1 VRLEPPEAVRTLQRK
16 LYCTAK
22 SEPTFRFYLLDDKM
36 YRADLLGHAW
46 ALVRAN
52 GGAAG
57 VDGVTLA
64 AVEADGV
71 GPFLARLAEEL
82 RTHTYRSDPIRRVRI
97 PKRKGGER
105 PLGIPTV
112 RDRVVQAAIVLVLEP
127 IFEADFQPCSYGFR
141 PKKDA
146 HQAMAEISRSLA
158 QGYTQVLDAD
168 LTAYFDSIPHGQ
180 LLAAVARRVA
190 ARHILRL
197 LTQWLR
203 APVVVERDDGK
214 QETRGGKRTRRGT
227 PQGGVISPLL
237 ANIYLHAFDTAWRA
251 DGLERRWQARLIRY
265 ADDFVVLCRS
275 RAAQVQAVVADQ
287 LQALGLTLNVAKT
300 RLLDARQQ
308 AFSFL
313 GFTVCVVRSRRT
325 RKSFPLIRPSAE
337 ARQRLRDG
345 VKALTGRDHLALPTP
360 TLIAAVN
367 RVVRGWAGY
376 FHFQHCTRDFSALRW
391 FIEERVRTYLR
402 RKHRHRTRAYQAVP
416 YTVLYGRLGLY
427 RLPARAPWTPPT
439 HALRC
444 R

>member
-1 VRLEPPEAVRTLQRK
+1 VLSPRFPRRDARRIAVRLEPPEAVRTLQRK
-16 LYCTAK
+16 LYCKAK
-22 SEPTFRFYLLDDKM
+22 SEPTFRFYLLYDKV

-57 VDGVTLA
+57 VDGVTIA

-82 RTHTYRSDPIRRVRI
+82 RTHTYRSDPIRRVLI

-112 RDRVVQAAIVLVLEP
+112 RDRVVQAATVLVLEP
-127 IFEADFQPCSYGFR
+127 IFEADFQPCAYGFR

-146 HQAMAEISRSLA
+146 HQAMAEISRTLA

-168 LTAYFDSIPHGQ
+168 LTAYFDSIPHAP

-190 ARHILRL
+190 DRHILRL

-203 APVVVERDDGK
+203 APGVVEWDDGK

-251 DGLERRWQARLIRY
+251 GGLERRWQARLIRY
-265 ADDFVVLCRS
+265 ADDG
-275 RAAQVQAVVADQ
+275 AP
-287 LQALGLTLNVAKT
+287 
-300 RLLDARQQ
+300 
-308 AFSFL
+308 
-313 GFTVCVVRSRRT
+313 RR
-325 RKSFPLIRPSAE
+325 RREE
-337 ARQRLRDG
+337 ARM
-345 VKALTGRDHLALPTP
+345 
-360 TLIAAVN
+360 
-367 RVVRGWAGY
+367 
-376 FHFQHCTRDFSALRW
+376 
-391 FIEERVRTYLR
+391 
-402 RKHRHRTRAYQAVP
+402 
-416 YTVLYGRLGLY
+416 
-427 RLPARAPWTPPT
+427 
-439 HALRC
+439 
-444 R
+444 

>member
-1 VRLEPPEAVRTLQRK
+1 VQALQRA
-16 LYCTAK
+16 LYRKAK
-22 SEPTFRFYLLDDKM
+22 SEPTFQFYLLYDKVH
-36 YRADLLGHAW
+36 RADVLRHAW

-52 GGAAG
+52 GGAPG
-57 VDGVTLA
+57 VDGVTIA

-71 GPFLARLAEEL
+71 DPFLAQLAEEL
-82 RTHTYRSDPIRRVRI
+82 RTHTYRPDPIRRVTI
-97 PKRKGGER
+97 PKRSGGER

-112 RDRVVQAAIVLVLEP
+112 RDRVVQAAAVLVLEP

-146 HQAMAEISRSLA
+146 HQAVEAISRALA

-168 LTAYFDSIPHGQ
+168 LTAYFDSIPHAQ
-180 LLAAVARRVA
+180 LLAAVARRVVD
-190 ARHILRL
+190 RHILRL

-214 QETRGGKRTRRGT
+214 RETRGGKRTRRGT

-237 ANIYLHAFDTAWRA
+237 ANVYLHAFDTAWRA
-251 DGLERRWQARLIRY
+251 GGLERRWQARLIRY
-265 ADDFVVLCRS
+265 ADDFVVCCRAQ
-275 RAAQVQAVVADQ
+275 AAQVQAVVADQ
-287 LQALGLTLNVAKT
+287 LQALGLTLNAAKT
-300 RLLDARQQ
+300 RTLDTRPQ
-308 AFSFL
+308 AFTFL
-313 GFTVCVVRSRRT
+313 GFTVRVVRSQRT
-325 RKSFPLIRPSAE
+325 GRLFPLIRPSAA
-337 ARQRLRDG
+337 ARQRLRDR

-360 TLIAAVN
+360 TLINAVN

-402 RKHRHRTRAYQAVP
+402 RKHRYRTRAYQAVP

-427 RLPARAPWTPPT
+427 RLPTRAPWTPPT
-439 HALRC
+439 HAVW
-444 R
+444 

>member
-1 VRLEPPEAVRTLQRK
+1 VRLQPPESVQALQRA
-16 LYCTAK
+16 LYRKAK
-22 SEPTFRFYLLDDKM
+22 SEPTFQFYLLYDKVH
-36 YRADLLGHAW
+36 RADVLRHAW

-57 VDGVTLA
+57 VDGVTIA

-82 RTHTYRSDPIRRVRI
+82 RTHTYRPDPVRRVTI
-97 PKRKGGER
+97 PKRSGGER

-112 RDRVVQAAIVLVLEP
+112 RDRVVQAAAVLVLEP

-146 HQAMAEISRSLA
+146 HQAVAAISRALA

-168 LTAYFDSIPHGQ
+168 LTAYFDSIPHAQ
-180 LLAAVARRVA
+180 LLAAVARRVVD
-190 ARHILRL
+190 RHIRRL

-214 QETRGGKRTRRGT
+214 RETRGGKRTRRGT

-237 ANIYLHAFDTAWRA
+237 ANVYLHAFDTAWRA
-251 DGLERRWQARLIRY
+251 GGLERRWQARLIRY
-265 ADDFVVLCRS
+265 ADDFVVCCRAQ
-275 RAAQVQAVVADQ
+275 AAQVQAVVADQ
-287 LQALGLTLNVAKT
+287 LQALGLTLNAAKT
-300 RLLDARQQ
+300 RTLDARPQ
-308 AFSFL
+308 AFTFL
-313 GFTVCVVRSRRT
+313 GFTVRVVRSQRT
-325 RKSFPLIRPSAE
+325 GRLFPLIRPSAA
-337 ARQRLRDG
+337 ARQRLRDR

-360 TLIAAVN
+360 TLINAVN

-402 RKHRHRTRAYQAVP
+402 RKHRYRTRAYPAVP

-427 RLPARAPWTPPT
+427 RLPTRAPWTPPT
-439 HALRC
+439 HAVW
-444 R
+444 